1 MRPGAGAIRFRF
13 FKMFDLALKVILF
26 LSPIC
31 YPIGSPLE
39 TFDMLFFRIAS
50 VVLFIA
56 YLIDRDIVREISIST
71 RYLIAALM
79 GIGVFNV
86 FVNTFHPVTLS
97 SLFNLQLACLDLF
110 LIITKCKNHK
120 SIFKWIVYAGIVN
133 IVIFILQRVGYDF
146 IFDNVKQEV
155 GDKQQSG
162 MLGNLPRF
170 TTYLALIVPFAISTS
185 WIGAILFFLVSIW
198 AMQFPVI
205 ACMFVVLFMLA
216 NDNRKKIFMVSL
228 LGIFCVVF
236 FRHIL
241 TSFDVRWNQNGKF
254 VLDKLFNRPLL
265 GYGMGSNPIKD
276 NAEVIGNS
284 FLQFIVQVGFIGL
297 AWIIYAMK
305 KIRVTRDIETVALYS
320 MFALMMIEYP
330 LAIQKL
336 WLTMIAIVAFA
347 IIKQEELSCL

>member
-1 MRPGAGAIRFRF
+1 
-13 FKMFDLALKVILF
+13 MFDLALKAILF

-50 VVLFIA
+50 VVLLIA
-56 YLIDRDIVREISIST
+56 YLMDRDTVREISMST
-71 RYLIAALM
+71 KYLIASLL

-86 FVNTFHPVTLS
+86 FVNSFHPVTLS
-97 SLFNLQLACLDLF
+97 SLFNLQLACLDLV
-110 LIITKCKNHK
+110 LIVTGCKNHK

-133 IVIFILQRVGYDF
+133 IVIFTLQRLGYDF

-185 WIGAILFFLVSIW
+185 WIGAALFFLVSIW
-198 AMQFPVI
+198 SMQFPII
-205 ACMFVVLFMLA
+205 ACMFVVFSLLSDDNRTKLFMVA
-216 NDNRKKIFMVSL
+216 S
-228 LGIFCVVF
+228 LGIFCAVF
-236 FRHIL
+236 FKHIL
-241 TSFDVRWNQNGKF
+241 TSFDVRWNQNAKF

-265 GYGMGSNPIKD
+265 GYGMGINPIKD
-276 NAEVIGNS
+276 EAEVIGNS

-297 AWIIYAMK
+297 AWIVWAIK
-305 KIRVTRDIETVALYS
+305 KIKPSRSIETVALYS

-347 IIKQEELSCL
+347 IIKQEVVCS